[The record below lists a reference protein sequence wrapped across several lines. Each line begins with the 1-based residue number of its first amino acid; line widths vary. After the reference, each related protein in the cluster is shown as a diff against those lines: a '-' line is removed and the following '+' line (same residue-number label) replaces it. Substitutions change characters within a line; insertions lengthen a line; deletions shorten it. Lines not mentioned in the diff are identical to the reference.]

1 MGVIQSSINQGLA
14 IGSALYTQMKKE
26 ETTQEKLKKTQ
37 KQYYKYKKG
46 AQTHLKN
53 VREKYENI
61 IKQYDKE
68 KQGLAIDRTMEQMN
82 ISKTIK
88 PKNMYTSI
96 GYLPTEI
103 IEKAKEV
110 KDDKQ

>member
-26 ETTQEKLKKTQ
+26 ETTQEP
-37 KQYYKYKKG
+37 
-46 AQTHLKN
+46 
-53 VREKYENI
+53 VVENI
-61 IKQYDKE
+61 VAKDTE

>member
-1 MGVIQSSINQGLA
+1 MGAIQSVINQGLA

-37 KQYYKYKKG
+37 KQYDKYKKG

-88 PKNMYTSI
+88 PKLKKRSHLIINTNKHLFI
-96 GYLPTEI
+96 IYLFI
-103 IEKAKEV
+103 Y
-110 KDDKQ
+110 